1 MKKNENLEIEK
12 ENMMYI
18 IDDEYI
24 ARNENE
30 KEQIIELLCEGGD
43 ETKEE
48 FFRFHHIKKINMDT
62 QIQKIINNY
71 ELLDYLRK

>member
-1 MKKNENLEIEK
+1 
-12 ENMMYI
+12 MYI

-24 ARNENE
+24 ARNEKE
-30 KEQIIELLCEGGD
+30 KEQIIELLRKGGD
-43 ETKEE
+43 ETEEE

-71 ELLDYLRK
+71 PLLDYLRK